1 MKVVIVEDDKTLCGL
16 LKKSLENEFNVTAF
30 YEPEK
35 ALAHIK
41 SAGTDAVVSDVR
53 MPGMT
58 GFELLE
64 ALRED
69 MPEVRLILMT
79 GYGTV
84 TESVNAIKSGAYDY
98 ILKPV
103 DPDILIKKLDQI
115 RTLLDFG
122 RQSAGSFA
130 PIYKS
135 KKIDD
140 IMQLAARAAK
150 ADSGVLI
157 TGETGT
163 GKEVI
168 ARFIHGVSS
177 RKTAPFVAVNCGNM
191 QEQLFESELFGYRKG
206 AFTGADTNK
215 RGLVSAAE
223 RGTLFLDEIG
233 ELPLPSQSKL
243 LRFIETRTYYPLG
256 SVEPKTAN
264 VRFIAATNRNP
275 AEEAEN
281 GTFRKDLYYR
291 LNVVEIK
298 VPPLRDRKED
308 IMPLAEHF
316 LGRFRHINPKIEGF
330 SPDAVQALENY
341 SYPGNVRELSNIIER
356 AVILETGHRVSPASL
371 HMTGS
376 AERTVSKKLDDV
388 VREHILAALAE
399 AGGSKAKAAEILG
412 IDASTIYRRLK
423 EYGIN

>member
-1 MKVVIVEDDKTLCGL
+1 MKVVIVEDDRTLCGL

-30 YEPEK
+30 YEPET

-41 SAGTDAVVSDVR
+41 SSGADAVVSDVR

-58 GFELLE
+58 GFGLLE
-64 ALRED
+64 ALREE

-103 DPDILIKKLDQI
+103 DPDILIKKLEQI
-115 RTLLDFG
+115 RTLIDFG

-130 PIYKS
+130 PVYKS
-135 KKIDD
+135 RRFED

-157 TGETGT
+157 TGETGS
-163 GKEVI
+163 GKEII
-168 ARFIHGVSS
+168 ARFIHGVSA
-177 RKTAPFVAVNCGNM
+177 RRTAPFVAVNCGNM

-206 AFTGADTNK
+206 AFTGADSNK

-233 ELPLPSQSKL
+233 ELPLPSQAKL
-243 LRFIETRTYYPLG
+243 LRFIETKTYYPLG
-256 SVEPKTAN
+256 SVEQKTAN

-298 VPPLRDRKED
+298 VPPLRERKED
-308 IMPLAEHF
+308 IMPLAEYF

-330 SPDAVQALENY
+330 SADSVRFLENY

-356 AVILETGHRVSPASL
+356 AVILETGHIISPASL
-371 HMTGS
+371 HMPDPAGRGTS
-376 AERTVSKKLDDV
+376 RKLDDV
-388 VREHILAALAE
+388 VREHILTALSE
-399 AGGSKAKAAEILG
+399 AGGSKTKAAEILG

-423 EYGIN
+423 EYGIG